1 MYSIVVY
8 NNMIFKHCFVYNP
21 PLFSSQPSLIIAG
34 DFAGAAD
41 SAIITTPSKNVKCS
55 RFEID
60 TVMRSQLVNW
70 PRWNNKWVLRSGS
83 DWWKSYRN
91 FPTLSIPDVNKY
103 FFTVNVLTGPSKNYV
118 FFHLTGKFPVVFTSA
133 WFPSLASSK
142 NAMAEQRHNLNNDRF
157 KN

>member
-1 MYSIVVY
+1 MLVHKKMYSIVH
-8 NNMIFKHCFVYNP
+8 NNMICKHCFVYNP

-70 PRWNNKWVLRSGS
+70 PR
-83 DWWKSYRN
+83 
-91 FPTLSIPDVNKY
+91 
-103 FFTVNVLTGPSKNYV
+103 
-118 FFHLTGKFPVVFTSA
+118 
-133 WFPSLASSK
+133 
-142 NAMAEQRHNLNNDRF
+142 
-157 KN
+157 